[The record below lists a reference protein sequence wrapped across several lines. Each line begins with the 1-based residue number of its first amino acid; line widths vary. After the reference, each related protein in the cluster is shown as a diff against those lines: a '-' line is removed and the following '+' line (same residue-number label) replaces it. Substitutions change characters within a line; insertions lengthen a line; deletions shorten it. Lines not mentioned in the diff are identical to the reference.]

1 MFALQNFL
9 LAPGLV
15 QLPGA
20 GCWKK
25 GVSMP
30 RSAVGIR
37 VGAGILG
44 KQREMIN
51 GTNKS
56 QGMFGGGDVLKKKN
70 QLGQGK
76 GKVAML

>member
-1 MFALQNFL
+1 M
-9 LAPGLV
+9 
-15 QLPGA
+15 
-20 GCWKK
+20 
-25 GVSMP
+25 
-30 RSAVGIR
+30 GIR